1 MNWVRMYLKT
11 QFKKTQLPVQSNS
24 GSNTIQTGKEEVFAD
39 MALYRKS

>member
-1 MNWVRMYLKT
+1 MYLKT

-24 GSNTIQTGKEEVFAD
+24 GSNTIQTGKEEVKLPLFAD